1 VNVPPEVYIGN
12 NGALVCNRDIMDRLL
27 SMRVFQKVI
36 DEGGFAAAARALD
49 MSPAVVTRLV
59 ADLEEHLSTRL
70 LHRTT
75 RKLSL
80 SAAGEIY
87 LERVRVVLQDID
99 EAERIANCQNHQ
111 LAGVLR
117 ILAPPVLATHVLAPL
132 IAGFR
137 QLHPK
142 IVLSI
147 EVASYKEPPIEEYD
161 ITLLPT
167 DDQYNGDVIARKVSS
182 AEAILVAS
190 PDYLKRRGTPFKPEE
205 LAQHDVLR
213 LKTSNQQQRVW
224 RLLDSD
230 HGDAP
235 TEVAVEPVLWVNH
248 SDTLLRAALD
258 GAGITSVALDL
269 VAPYLMR
276 GELLRVL
283 RPWIAGRLQLY
294 AALPSRQFMPE
305 RTRVFLEYL
314 IEQTRIQADGALLAC
329 NAC

>member
-1 VNVPPEVYIGN
+1 
-12 NGALVCNRDIMDRLL
+12 
-27 SMRVFQKVI
+27 
-36 DEGGFAAAARALD
+36 
-49 MSPAVVTRLV
+49 MSSQTH
-59 ADLEEHLSTRL
+59 E
-70 LHRTT
+70 
-75 RKLSL
+75 
-80 SAAGEIY
+80 
-87 LERVRVVLQDID
+87 
-99 EAERIANCQNHQ
+99 

-147 EVASYKEPPIEEYD
+147 EVASYKEPPIEDYD

-167 DDQYNGDVIARKVSS
+167 DDRFDGDVVARKVSS
-182 AEAILVAS
+182 TEAILVCS
-190 PDYLKRRGTPFKPEE
+190 PAYLKSRGVPFKPED
-205 LAQHDVLR
+205 LAQHDILR
-213 LKTSNQQQRVW
+213 LRSPGSRPQAW
-224 RLLDSD
+224 RLMNPDNHD
-230 HGDAP
+230 Q
-235 TEVAVEPVLWVNH
+235 TVEVPVQPVLWVNH
-248 SDTLLRAALD
+248 SDTLLRATLD

-283 RPWIAGRLQLY
+283 RPWIAGRLTLY

-305 RTRVFLEYL
+305 RSRVFLDYL
-314 IEQTRIQADGALLAC
+314 MEQTRIKVTGAMAAC

>member
-1 VNVPPEVYIGN
+1 
-12 NGALVCNRDIMDRLL
+12 
-27 SMRVFQKVI
+27 
-36 DEGGFAAAARALD
+36 
-49 MSPAVVTRLV
+49 V
-59 ADLEEHLSTRL
+59 ADLEAHLGTRL
-70 LHRTT
+70 LHRST
-75 RKLSL
+75 RRLSL
-80 SAAGEIY
+80 SAAGENY
-87 LERVRVVLQDID
+87 LSRVRAILQDID
-99 EAERIANCQNHQ
+99 EADRAVSSQTHE

-147 EVASYKEPPIEEYD
+147 EVASYKEPPIEDYD

-167 DDQYNGDVIARKVSS
+167 DDRFDGDVVARKVSS
-182 AEAILVAS
+182 TEAILVCS
-190 PDYLKRRGTPFKPEE
+190 PAYLKSRGVPFKPED
-205 LAQHDVLR
+205 LAQHDILR
-213 LKTSNQQQRVW
+213 LRSPDSRPQAW
-224 RLLDSD
+224 RLMNPDNHD
-230 HGDAP
+230 Q
-235 TEVAVEPVLWVNH
+235 TVEVPVQPVLWVNH
-248 SDTLLRAALD
+248 SDTLLRATLD

-283 RPWIAGRLQLY
+283 RPWIAGRLTLY

-305 RTRVFLEYL
+305 RSRVFLDYL
-314 IEQTRIQADGALLAC
+314 MEQTRIKVTGAMAAC